1 MITDNVTTQ
10 RLSTLKKLKEK
21 PYYTEAQYRYARDEC
36 NALEYA
42 KSCGYNLIRKGNYY
56 QMKEHDSMVFTTD
69 GRWFW
74 NSHSLKGRAIEF
86 IMAYE
91 DKTLPEAV
99 LILNHAEGQT
109 YADVKKGLMPQQKT
123 PQPKRVRHAPIPVE
137 KVPFK
142 LPAQSLDFRRMFGYL
157 CGTRKLDS
165 DILQKLIKQSS
176 LYESV
181 YRYVDKSTGELK
193 EIHNAVFV
201 GRDEHG
207 EPKSAF
213 QRGLTSL
220 GENTSY
226 KRDVP
231 GSDPSAAFCIHG
243 HEGADT
249 VLVFEASID
258 AISHAC
264 IYKDAGLDYEMYDRI
279 ALGGT
284 EKTVGLTT
292 YLQTHPNISRVIISM
307 DDDAAGRIA
316 DQNIRELLDKAKY
329 EIVSLRPS
337 VGKDWNEYLV
347 KWRQVAEWVARL
359 PTTSTQ
365 SPQLGDTVRRIHY
378 LDESGTVAN
387 TVAYHDREAF
397 QRHVRLCLNSGRR
410 IVAETPEQQARI
422 HRDREIRTP
431 AQARPEPEPQYEM
444 EA

>member
-1 MITDNVTTQ
+1 MVAQ
-10 RLSTLKKLKEK
+10 TLLKEQK
-21 PYYTEAQYRYARDEC
+21 PYYTEEQYRYARDESS
-36 NALEYA
+36 ALEYA
-42 KSCGYNLIRKGNYY
+42 QSCGYELVRKGNYY

-109 YADVKKGLMPQQKT
+109 HDDVKNGVRSQCSATRQK
-123 PQPKRVRHAPIPVE
+123 PVHHAAALVE

-142 LPAQSLDFRRMFGYL
+142 LPAQADDFRRMFGYL
-157 CGTRKLDS
+157 CGTRKLDQ
-165 DILQKLIKQSS
+165 DILKELIRQSN

-213 QRGLTSL
+213 QRGLSSL
-220 GENTSY
+220 GKNTTY

-231 GSDPSAAFCIHG
+231 GSDPSAPFLIPG
-243 HEGADT
+243 HKGTNT
-249 VLVFEASID
+249 VIVFEASID

-264 IYKDAGLDYEMYDRI
+264 IYKDAGLDDKLYDRI

-292 YLQTHPNISRVIISM
+292 YLQTHSNISRVVIAM
-307 DDDAAGRIA
+307 DEDAAGRAA
-316 DQNIRELLDKAKY
+316 DRKIRELLGEGQY
-329 EIVSLRPS
+329 NLVSLWQS
-337 VGKDWNEYLV
+337 VGKDWNDYLV
-347 KWRQVAEWVARL
+347 KWRQVAEGAAQL
-359 PTTSTQ
+359 PTTSNY
-365 SPQLGDTVRRIHY
+365 SLEPGKTVGRIHY
-378 LDESGTVAN
+378 LDDRGTVTA
-387 TVAYHDREAF
+387 TVAYNDRAAF
-397 QRHVRLCLNSGRR
+397 QHQVRRSLNHGQR
-410 IVAETPEQQARI
+410 IVAETPEQQKRI
-422 HRDREIRTP
+422 QQSREAHTQ
-431 AQARPEPEPQYEM
+431 AQAKAPPEPESESEM
-444 EA
+444 EC